1 MIRLETGTNANG
13 DAEVWIV
20 PSDPNFHFLAQPYN
34 KAPEVNGSS
43 EIGPSPFITDR
54 IYCSGILPKVVQEI
68 ISDKTDSVG
77 LQQLFETDGSGQ
89 YYAHNSNSFDTYSK
103 EVADNPK
110 TASGETTII
119 RHVAN
124 FRLEATHT
132 AQLAA

>member
-1 MIRLETGTNANG
+1 MIRLETGTSANG
-13 DAEVWIV
+13 DFEAWIV

-34 KAPEVNGSS
+34 KTSVDNGSS
-43 EIGPSPFITDR
+43 EIGPAPFVTDR

-68 ISDKTDSVG
+68 ISDRTDNVG
-77 LQQLFETDGSGQ
+77 LQQLFETDGSGE

-103 EVADNPK
+103 EIVYNPK

-124 FRLEATHT
+124 FRLEASHT
-132 AQLAA
+132 VQLAA